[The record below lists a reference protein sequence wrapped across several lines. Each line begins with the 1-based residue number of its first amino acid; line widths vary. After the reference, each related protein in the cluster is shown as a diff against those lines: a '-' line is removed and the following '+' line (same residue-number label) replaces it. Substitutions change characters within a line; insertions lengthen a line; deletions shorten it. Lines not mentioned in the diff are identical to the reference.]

1 MLMTVP
7 VDAEQKQVH
16 RQHRTA
22 HESDSPDTVRTS
34 GFNNNELLHVQASG
48 TGISH
53 EAVHA
58 VGRETGLTSQEGI
71 PVRAR
76 EMGLQPESTDH
87 TSDAE
92 SVKTGDITGSGD
104 QIQNDLGS
112 GESMTTQKELVNCS
126 CYYKNPFPWSRNASR
141 PCNGRWELRPG
152 GPIAASQK
160 KLRSIQRQATW
171 RALNLDQWR
180 HPRWHVST

>member
-7 VDAEQKQVH
+7 VNAEQKQVH

-22 HESDSPDTVRTS
+22 QESDSPDTVRTS

-48 TGISH
+48 TGIRH

-58 VGRETGLTSQEGI
+58 VGRETGLASQEGI

-76 EMGLQPESTDH
+76 EMGLQPEGTDH

-152 GPIAASQK
+152 GPNAASQK
-160 KLRSIQRQATW
+160 KLRSIQRQATC
-171 RALNLDQWR
+171 RALHLGQWR